1 MVATKQQK
9 KRRRQLKQQRKVQ
22 TIQSLWRFACM
33 LVMLGGVGL
42 FVTQPNWTI
51 SKPEQIQIKGNNYLS
66 EIAIRSTIGI
76 RYPQQLM
83 DLEPEKLRAQL
94 LARRSIVS
102 ASIDRALLPPHLTI
116 QVQDLPPVAQVV
128 RDPSKPPTAFIDER
142 GVEIPIAHYLATVQ
156 RSAPKLR
163 VIQPERGICPNWKD
177 LYPVIDASPVA
188 IGIIDCHNPQNLF
201 LQTEVGKVRLGNVG
215 NRARLTVQIEQ
226 LDRLRN
232 WQKSNNS
239 TQIDY
244 LDLESPNFPPK
255 LQLKPGS
262 AATPIAPP
270 IDK

>member
-1 MVATKQQK
+1 MVANKQQK
-9 KRRRQLKQQRKVQ
+9 KRRRQLTQQRRVQ
-22 TIQSLWRFACM
+22 SAQSLWRFACM
-33 LVMLGGVGL
+33 LLLLAGVGW
-42 FVTQPNWTI
+42 VVSQPNWTI

-83 DLEPEKLRAQL
+83 DLEPEKLKAQL
-94 LARRSIVS
+94 LARKSIVS
-102 ASIDRALLPPHLTI
+102 ATVDRALLPPHLTI
-116 QVQDLPPVAQVV
+116 QVQDLRPVAQVM

-142 GVEIPIAHYLATVQ
+142 GVEIPIAHYLPTVQ

-163 VIQPERGICPNWKD
+163 LIQPERGICPNWKD

-201 LQTEVGKVRLGNVG
+201 LQTEIGKVRLGNVG
-215 NRARLTVQIEQ
+215 TRARLTTQIEQ

-239 TQIDY
+239 SQIDY

-255 LQLKPGS
+255 LQLKPAS
-262 AATPIAPP
+262 SVKPISPP
-270 IDK
+270 IEK